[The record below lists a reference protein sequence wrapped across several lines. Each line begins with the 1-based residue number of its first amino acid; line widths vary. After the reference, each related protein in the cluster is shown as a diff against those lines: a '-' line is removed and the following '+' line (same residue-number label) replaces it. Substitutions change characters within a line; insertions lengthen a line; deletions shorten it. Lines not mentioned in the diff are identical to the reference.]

1 MEKFCVLSFN
11 AEDVRIHIDPA
22 YENSSDDALRK
33 VSEIRKTS
41 HVILA
46 LTPATLRDIADKLE
60 SKTPSA
66 INEAQKAAAVEEAN
80 FQAQKQK

>member
-22 YENSSDDALRK
+22 YENTADNALRK
-33 VSEIRKTS
+33 ISEIRKTS

-60 SKTPSA
+60 ARNPTEISQ
-66 INEAQKAAAVEEAN
+66 AQKAAAVEETA
-80 FQAQKQK
+80 FQAQKK